1 MQCEES
7 EHFIRECK
15 LLSVIQPQ
23 ITNVAAAETAK
34 KTTKTEENS
43 EKEQL
48 LAEVTAESVQDVI
61 RAERSLRTR

>member
-7 EHFIRECK
+7 EHFIKECK

-48 LAEVTAESVQDVI
+48 LAEVTAESV
-61 RAERSLRTR
+61 